1 MRDWQV
7 SLDPSRVQMDVVF
20 PWLHGSYW
28 SPGVRRD
35 VVERAFANS
44 LVAGAYDRAGRQVGV
59 ARLVS
64 DRATFAW
71 LCDVFV
77 DESVRGQGI
86 GRAMVS
92 ALVDHPELATVRR
105 WVLATLDAHDV
116 YRPFGFRTV
125 DATRWME
132 MLPDPARWT

>member
-7 SLDPSRVQMDVVF
+7 SLDPTRVQMDVVF
-20 PWLHGSYW
+20 PWLHGCYW
-28 SPGVRRD
+28 SPKVRRD

-59 ARLVS
+59 ARLVT

-77 DESVRGQGI
+77 DEPVRGQGV
-86 GRAMVS
+86 GRAMVR
-92 ALVDHPELATVRR
+92 AFLDHPELATLRR
-105 WVLATLDAHDV
+105 WALATRDAHDV
-116 YRPFGFRTV
+116 YRPLGFRAL
-125 DATRWME
+125 DPTRWME
-132 MLPDPARWT
+132 LLPDPARWT